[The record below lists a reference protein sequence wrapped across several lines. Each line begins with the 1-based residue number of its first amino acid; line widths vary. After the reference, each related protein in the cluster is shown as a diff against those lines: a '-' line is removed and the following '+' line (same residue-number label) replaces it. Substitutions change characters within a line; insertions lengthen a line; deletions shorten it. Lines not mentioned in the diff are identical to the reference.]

1 MKTIRRVMRGS
12 IASWIRLVIT
22 AGLQIILV
30 PLYLAY
36 WDAATYGIWL
46 SIISAATLLDM
57 LSLGLMTY
65 IGNEFMRIAH
75 IDRSSISDFYSTCL
89 PISFL
94 IGALQLL
101 FAFCVVKFGLF
112 AFILG
117 AIPLGDARNG
127 VDGGHVLILIALT
140 TFLCGSLGGVLVR
153 LLSAIGYFSS
163 VTYFG
168 LLGSLITSI
177 SPLFSIVMGG
187 DILQAGYVLVTSIFI
202 YNVFFIHYAFIL
214 LKREGIYF
222 SHQSWRGG
230 VDMAHKSTLVSLRI
244 LLEQGRQ
251 QGVRLI
257 LSPIVGASDMAAY
270 STMRTG
276 SSAIQQGLGSITGP
290 LMPELAGYLIRGDQ
304 KKVEI
309 SFSLV
314 WIICCGIM
322 APALILLQ
330 YIAPSVFSLWTR
342 GKFQYDAE
350 LFALFSLAT
359 LLYGVSQPALAIIQG
374 RNLLRP
380 QLVLSMLTALVLV
393 GGVFL
398 FTPRLGI
405 AGAGYA
411 LLISEAI
418 AFLMSWAI
426 AKKWL
431 LENNM
436 IWPFDKFI
444 YIIFSL
450 ILTGLGLI
458 VIAKFK
464 SIFLVILLICILLGL
479 MAKYL
484 SLMPF
489 KFNIMMKKLFI
500 NN

>member
-1 MKTIRRVMRGS
+1 MTAIRRVMRGS

-22 AGLQIILV
+22 IALQIILV
-30 PLYLAY
+30 PIYLSY
-36 WDAATYGIWL
+36 WDASTYGIWL
-46 SIISAATLLDM
+46 SITSAATLLDM

-75 IDRSSISDFYSTCL
+75 VDRANISVFYSTAL
-89 PISFL
+89 QISFL

-101 FAFCVVKFGLF
+101 LAVYAVKFGVF
-112 AFILG
+112 TFILG
-117 AIPLGDARNG
+117 AIPLGNANSG
-127 VDGGHVLILIALT
+127 VDAGYVLILVALT

-177 SPLFSIVMGG
+177 APLFSVVMGG
-187 DILQAGYVLVTSIFI
+187 DILHAGYVLVASIFI
-202 YNVFFIHYAFIL
+202 YNAFFIRYAFIL

-230 VDMAHKSTLVSLRI
+230 VDMAHKSTVVSLRI

-276 SSAIQQGLGSITGP
+276 SSAIQQGLGTITGP

-314 WIICCGIM
+314 WIICCGFM

-342 GKFQYDAE
+342 GKFQYDPE

-359 LLYGVSQPALAIIQG
+359 MLYGISQPALAIIQG

-380 QLVLSMLTALVLV
+380 QLMLSFLTALVLV
-393 GGVFL
+393 VGVFL

-405 AGAGYA
+405 TGAGYA
-411 LLISEAI
+411 LLISEAA
-418 AFLMSWAI
+418 AFFMSWAI

-444 YIIFSL
+444 YVIFSL
-450 ILTGLGLI
+450 ILTGFGLI
-458 VIAKFK
+458 VISKFK
-464 SIFLVILLICILLGL
+464 SIFLVILLICSLLAL

-484 SLMPF
+484 TLIPF
-489 KFNIMMKKLFI
+489 NFKVVVKNLFI